1 MSTKTDTIIDTKTNK
16 NMTDN
21 KTENTNDKND
31 EITSHNQIDPSIT
44 HQYLRKKYTEKEM
57 QIGCYNFFFKWN
69 PPTIQNP
76 TPNVKRLFKH
86 MERFNWDNDDIKMDL
101 MNYLFCDRKLIKEV
115 MSDIDE
121 MEEEIIKE
129 NPKFDEDDIFDQLNE
144 GWYEYWETSDL
155 IEDTPLI
162 PLWVNFI
169 SVFYP
174 TLYNEYIQ
182 YLINGENITDEYVS
196 GYGEDIL
203 KKWKKKMEEEN
214 NKEKK
219 ESKETVNETVEMVG

>member
-1 MSTKTDTIIDTKTNK
+1 MIDK
-16 NMTDN
+16 
-21 KTENTNDKND
+21 KTENTNDKVG
-31 EITSHNQIDPSIT
+31 EINSHNQIDPSIT
-44 HQYLRKKYTEKEM
+44 YQFLEKKYTEKEM

-86 MERFNWDNDDIKMDL
+86 MGRFNWDNDDIKMDL

-121 MEEEIIKE
+121 MEEEIIKN

-144 GWYEYWETSDL
+144 DWFEYWETSDL
-155 IEDTPLI
+155 IENTPLI

-196 GYGEDIL
+196 GYGEGLLRQMRVDNN
-203 KKWKKKMEEEN
+203 EE
-214 NKEKK
+214 KE
-219 ESKETVNETVEMVG
+219 ESKETVNETVKMVA